1 MATYNDELQQQMA
14 AETTREAAPASGLVA
29 RLRTEK
35 KILLNKIH
43 QEGYELGVRTSSNL
57 TTDEFKHFERVVPLA
72 NSFDEDVLEY
82 LWTFLNIH
90 GYPDQ
95 AASLNSD
102 VAHLLDISP
111 EGRILFAQGWLAG
124 VVSVWQM
131 MEKPAEG

>member
-1 MATYNDELQQQMA
+1 MATYHEELQQQQQQS
-14 AETTREAAPASGLVA
+14 TRETVREDGLVA

-43 QEGYELGVRTSSNL
+43 QEGYELGIRTSSNL

-72 NSFDEDVLEY
+72 NSFDEDVLDY
-82 LWTFLNIH
+82 LWTFLDTH
-90 GYPDQ
+90 SYAGQ
-95 AASLNSD
+95 AGSLNGD

-111 EGRILFAQGWLAG
+111 QSRILFAQGWLAG

-131 MEKPAEG
+131 MDKSMEG